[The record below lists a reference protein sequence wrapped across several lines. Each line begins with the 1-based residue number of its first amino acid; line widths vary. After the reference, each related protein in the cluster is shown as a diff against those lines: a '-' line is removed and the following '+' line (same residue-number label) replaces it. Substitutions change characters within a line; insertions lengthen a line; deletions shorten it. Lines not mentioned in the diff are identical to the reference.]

1 MHKLSKWSPL
11 VIQEVEKV
19 LFLVMSLSHLRG
31 CWQMAQQAGPAT
43 DAGHTLH
50 GPLGMRQACCSFLD
64 FAALAIQ
71 HQQQP
76 YCPPVSPQ
84 EQVGTHKTKPQICF
98 TCLLMR
104 IYMSTS
110 QLGLQHSLAKLQ
122 AFCMLLDTTHSSLV
136 VADTKAVLHAHVQFS
151 KCFQR
156 ACGNKPSSFAQ
167 LQAWE
172 DLAHTHTSQQ
182 RFLTPKI
189 QVT

>member
-1 MHKLSKWSPL
+1 M
-11 VIQEVEKV
+11 

-31 CWQMAQQAGPAT
+31 RWQVAQQAGPAT

-84 EQVGTHKTKPQICF
+84 EQVGTHKTKQRICF

-104 IYMSTS
+104 THISTS
-110 QLGLQHSLAKLQ
+110 QLGLQHSSAKLQ
-122 AFCMLLDTTHSSLV
+122 AFCMLLDHTFSSLFV
-136 VADTKAVLHAHVQFS
+136 GDIKVVLHAHVQLR
-151 KCFQR
+151 KCFSQ
-156 ACGNKPSSFAQ
+156 ACGNEPSSFGSAAS
-167 LQAWE
+167 LGGSCA
-172 DLAHTHTSQQ
+172 HTSQQ
-182 RFLTPKI
+182 IFLTP
-189 QVT
+189 